1 MKEFHG
7 SVQIFCVLREKRV
20 IWDSGRIRKI
30 GKSHNTRVG
39 CSQNS
44 NLAVKRLWN
53 WSWKATSYS

>member
-1 MKEFHG
+1 
-7 SVQIFCVLREKRV
+7 V